1 MGHQLFFLLIYGKKN
16 CKVAYD
22 LDVKAFFKLFFE
34 KQFPD
39 FKEDAK
45 ALIEYEYRTCYSKK
59 TATNIQYAQEK
70 TFLNSFI

>member
-45 ALIEYEYRTCYSKK
+45 ALIEYEYRT
-59 TATNIQYAQEK
+59 
-70 TFLNSFI
+70 